1 MEKREKPAWLNNIK
15 HPKKRAFLQAFAYAA
30 WTVEQAA
37 RAAGVERWMHY
48 HWLHTDEDYRAA
60 FEKAQ
65 ELRAERL
72 EDLAFQRAAREEQ
85 PSDTLTIFLLKGAKP
100 HKYKERVAQEVTG
113 AGGGPLQIV
122 VGELNPEVYGGNGG
136 SGGES

>member
-1 MEKREKPAWLNNIK
+1 MEKREKTAWLDK
-15 HPKKRAFLQAFAYAA
+15 VRHPKKRAFLMAFAYEA
-30 WTVEQAA
+30 WTVDQAA
-37 RAAGVERWMHY
+37 KAADVHRTRHY
-48 HWLHTDEDYRAA
+48 DWLLKDEDYRAA

-100 HKYKERVAQEVTG
+100 HKYRERISQEISG
-113 AGGGPLQIV
+113 AGGGPLEV
-122 VGELNPEVYGGNGG
+122 VFVSNDG
-136 SGGES
+136 SDGKDGKTD